1 MMGMT
6 VFQVENTWQLES
18 MPEWAKSKAM
28 QAQFPQLARDN
39 ADTLEDKA
47 AVVLMN
53 EGWVHEKAMK
63 R

>member
-1 MMGMT
+1 
-6 VFQVENTWQLES
+6 

-39 ADTLEDKA
+39 AETLEGKV

-53 EGWVHEKAMK
+53 EGWVHENAMK

>member
-1 MMGMT
+1 MGMT
-6 VFQVENTWQLES
+6 VSQVEYSYQLKNL
-18 MPEWAKSKAM
+18 PEWAKSKPM
-28 QAQFPQLARDN
+28 QEAFPQLARDS
-39 ADTLEDKA
+39 ADTLEGKA